1 MAGERQFDLV
11 LFGATG
17 FTGGLVADYLAQVSV
32 EEPFRWAIAGR
43 NPEKLES
50 VRARLAAIPGA
61 VRPALIMAGADDA
74 DALSRLAASTVA
86 VITTVGPYEQLGGPL
101 AYACAAAGT
110 HYADLAGEPR
120 FVHRLHGSCDALAKQ
135 NGARLVPSCGFESIP
150 PDIMV
155 MEAVREL
162 RRALGDRVFN
172 AVDVVAKGGA
182 EAHGRVSGGTWQ
194 SAIGVMAGMR
204 EWWGQHPAHPGENVH
219 AVKTPFFHEDHWQR
233 WALLVP
239 TIDPEVVMHS
249 ARVRRDYGHTFSYGH
264 YLVAR
269 NPLSLA
275 GLVAGAG
282 GLFLLAQFDRS
293 RRWLLG
299 RLLPG
304 EGPGQVQRDNGW
316 FTFHVTA
323 SAGGVT
329 VVGTMRGGDPFYGDT
344 ARMLAEAGLCLAL
357 DRALPAAAGVLTP
370 ASAMGERLVPRLQRA
385 GLTLEL
391 RLLRHSALAPS

>member
-1 MAGERQFDLV
+1 MHFPNDGE
-11 LFGATG
+11 
-17 FTGGLVADYLAQVSV
+17 
-32 EEPFRWAIAGR
+32 GR
-43 NPEKLES
+43 LK
-50 VRARLAAIPGA
+50 R
-61 VRPALIMAGADDA
+61 
-74 DALSRLAASTVA
+74 
-86 VITTVGPYEQLGGPL
+86 
-101 AYACAAAGT
+101 
-110 HYADLAGEPR
+110 
-120 FVHRLHGSCDALAKQ
+120 
-135 NGARLVPSCGFESIP
+135 
-150 PDIMV
+150 
-155 MEAVREL
+155 REL
-162 RRALGDRVFN
+162 RRSLGDHVFN
-172 AVDVVAKGGA
+172 AVDVVVKGGA

-204 EWWGQHPAHPGENVH
+204 EWWGQRPAHPGDNVH

-239 TIDPEVVMHS
+239 TIDPEIVRHS

-269 NPLSLA
+269 NPLTLA

-282 GLFLLAQFDRS
+282 GLFLLSQFDRS

-299 RLLPG
+299 QMPPG
-304 EGPGQVQRDNGW
+304 EGPGAAQRDKGW

-329 VVGTMRGGDPFYGDT
+329 VVGSMRGGDPFYGDT

-357 DRALPAAAGVLTP
+357 DRGLPDATGVLTP

-391 RLLRHSALAPS
+391 RPWRHSALASS